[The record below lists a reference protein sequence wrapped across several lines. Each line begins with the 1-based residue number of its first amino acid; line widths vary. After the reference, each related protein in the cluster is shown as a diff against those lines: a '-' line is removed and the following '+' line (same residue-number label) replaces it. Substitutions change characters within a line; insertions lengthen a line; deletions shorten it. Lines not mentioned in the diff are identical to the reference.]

1 MNPRLR
7 GFFRSDVRVRP
18 WVAGTTGILLLLLFL
33 AAAGF
38 LTNRLRFEPALRIS
52 DQNGRTLARLP
63 LEDGRFIHHF
73 RHTIHLSPVDEYF
86 RIERGTLRLYELRY
100 DTTSVG
106 MPSDSELGFRIE
118 GNRFVLKMDRTF
130 KKIPLRVSVEPEHA
144 IIADG
149 TYYPL
154 RNWADPMKGLVLTA
168 DTLLIIVPRRIEL

>member
-1 MNPRLR
+1 MNPHLR
-7 GFFRSDVRVRP
+7 GFFRRQLRLRP
-18 WVAGTTGILLLLLFL
+18 WAAGTVGAILLFL
-33 AAAGF
+33 LIAAAGF
-38 LTNRLRFEPALRIS
+38 WSGRLRFEPALRIS
-52 DQNGRTLARLP
+52 DQNGRFLARLP
-63 LEDGRFIHHF
+63 LSDGRFIHHY

-130 KKIPLRVSVEPEHA
+130 KSIPLRVSVEPEHA
-144 IIADG
+144 LIAG
-149 TYYPL
+149 GIYYPL

-168 DTLLIIVPRRIEL
+168 DTLLIIVPKED